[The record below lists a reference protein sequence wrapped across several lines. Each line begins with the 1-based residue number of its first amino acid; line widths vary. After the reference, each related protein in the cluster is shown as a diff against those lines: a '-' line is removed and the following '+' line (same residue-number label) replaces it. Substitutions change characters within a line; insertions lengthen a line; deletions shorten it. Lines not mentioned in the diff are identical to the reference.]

1 MKLKAQVKKLAAI
14 AAAGLLVVAMLPGCQ
29 SSDAVA
35 GTVNGESIY
44 EKDVT
49 TYIQMIRASYG
60 LTDDTQWSS
69 YLTSS
74 GMTAETLRESIIN
87 QQAREVL
94 VKKAASEAGI
104 SVDQTELDTTMS
116 NLKNRYEQSSTG
128 GWSSFLSTAGLSES
142 DVRSLMEQS
151 LLDQAVSSQMLDVSV
166 SDEDVQSAIDENI
179 STYNGAK
186 KSSHILF
193 ASTDKETA
201 EQVLQQL
208 KDGADF
214 AEMAKQY
221 STDTGSASDGGNVGW
236 DKATSFVTEYQT
248 ALDGLSKG
256 EMTQELVE
264 STYGYHIILCT
275 DEFSYEDGATLT
287 KDDIPSDI
295 YETIYNDKLSEVEEE
310 AFTEYADGLMENAD
324 VQVNAMPSGLPY
336 DV

>member
-1 MKLKAQVKKLAAI
+1 MKKLGAVL
-14 AAAGLLVVAMLPGCQ
+14 AAALLAAAMLPGCQ
-29 SSDAVA
+29 QSGAVA
-35 GTVNGESIY
+35 ATVNGEPVY

-49 TYIQMIRASYG
+49 TYIQMIRAQYG

-69 YLTSS
+69 YLSSS
-74 GMTAETLRESIIN
+74 GVSAKDLRESIIN

-94 VKKAASEAGI
+94 VSKAAVEAGI
-104 SVDQTELDTTMS
+104 SVDQSQLDTTME
-116 NLKNRYEQSSTG
+116 NLKSKYNSSSTD
-128 GWSSFLSTAGLSES
+128 GWQSFLSSANLAES

-151 LLDQAVSSQMLDVSV
+151 LLDQAVSSQMLDATPT
-166 SDEDVQSAIDENI
+166 DEQIQNAIDENI

-193 ASTDKETA
+193 DATDKSTA

-214 AEMAKQY
+214 ATLAQQHSK
-221 STDTGSASDGGNVGW
+221 DTGSAADGGNVGW

-248 ALDGLSKG
+248 ALDGLNKG
-256 EMTQELVE
+256 EMTQDLVE

-275 DEFSYEDGATLT
+275 DVFSYDEGSTPS
-287 KDDIPSDI
+287 KDQIPTDI
-295 YETIYNDKLSEVEEE
+295 YDAIYSNLQSDLEESKFEDYASE
-310 AFTEYADGLMENAD
+310 LMQNAD
-324 VQVNAMPSGLPY
+324 VQINDMPKGLPY